1 MDDILRAIFYTIIFP
16 GLIFTSV
23 LGLFFCWVDRKIA
36 ARIQSRI
43 GPPWYQCYADV
54 LKLMGKTMIIPRG
67 SRKAGFLLAPLL
79 GLAGVTL
86 VSTIIWRVNIN
97 QEVSFVGDLI
107 VVLYLLILPSLA
119 LIIGGSSSR
128 NPFGAIGASR
138 EIKMILAYELPFL
151 IAIITVILKVKSILL
166 GEIIT
171 FQSIQ
176 GVLVGN
182 PSCVIAFIVCLPCI
196 QAKLTYIPFDIPEAE
211 TEIIGGT
218 LAEYSGVSL
227 AIFKLTNAMMLFI
240 LPFFLISLFFGGI
253 NFNIKGILIVLVEYL
268 AILLLIILIKT
279 THPRLRIDQ
288 AIKFFWWLVTPFAV
302 VGMILAL
309 IGV

>member
-16 GLIFTSV
+16 GLIFTSFI
-23 LGLFFCWVDRKIA
+23 GLFFCWVDRKIA
-36 ARIQSRI
+36 ARIQSRM
-43 GPPWYQCYADV
+43 GPPWYQCFADI
-54 LKLMGKTMIIPRG
+54 LKLMGKTMILPRG

-79 GLAGVTL
+79 GLAGITL
-86 VSTIIWRVNIN
+86 VSTIVWRVNIN
-97 QEVSFVGDLI
+97 QKDSFVGDLI

-138 EIKMILAYELPFL
+138 EMKMILAYELPFL
-151 IAIITVILKVKSILL
+151 IAIITVIVKVKSIIL
-166 GEIIT
+166 GEIIS
-171 FQSIQ
+171 FQSLQ
-176 GVLVGN
+176 GVIVRN
-182 PSCVIAFIVCLPCI
+182 PSCVIAFITCLPCM

-240 LPFFLISLFFGGI
+240 LPFFLISLFFGGM

-268 AILLLIILIKT
+268 AILFLIILIKT
-279 THPRLRIDQ
+279 TFPRLRIDQ
-288 AIKFFWWLVTPFAV
+288 AIKFFWWIVTPLAV

-309 IGV
+309 IGI